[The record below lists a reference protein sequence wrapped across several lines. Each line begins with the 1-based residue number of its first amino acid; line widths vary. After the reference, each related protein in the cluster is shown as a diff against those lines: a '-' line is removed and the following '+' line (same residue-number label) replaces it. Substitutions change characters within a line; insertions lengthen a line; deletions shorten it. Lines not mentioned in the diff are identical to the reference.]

1 MKKQGNI
8 ALEINAEVIKGPRG
22 MSIQKL
28 KYKETLSNGDNVYE
42 IIREDNIVIG
52 EIIAK
57 KGEQGIQGV
66 QGETG
71 RGIVEVKKVEKI
83 DKTNN
88 WEIKYTTGESDFIA
102 IQDGDSAFEV
112 AVENG
117 FTWEW
122 AGEGEEPEDYGMKE
136 WLLSLVG
143 RGLEFNWEENKLG
156 VRVEGETEYQYSD
169 NLKGEKGDRGDI
181 GPGNILSVGNVEK
194 GEQAQV
200 IINGESPEQV
210 LNFVLPKG
218 DKGDIGE
225 KGEQGEQ
232 GRKGNGI
239 VRTQFVRE
247 DNEKVYYKFIY
258 DDGSEFQ
265 WSTWK
270 GEAGISGTGATA
282 GDIVETLTRTVETPE
297 DWLSLENYRPIYR
310 ENYPELEGKVK
321 WKYEKWERLN
331 PQITSDNNNEDFK
344 VEMRYFDS
352 YNSQVPVKTDMDIT
366 PLIDAINGG
375 TQKDNNYVNFPFSSS
390 IPQEQPNNIPYPLII
405 KFSGKLVEEAIR
417 NNDKILCIFHV
428 RINAWARNTDDFMI
442 WQWFDTSTGYYNLVN
457 NMQLARASENVYIQ
471 TEEQDKNKY
480 YDLYGMQMNT
490 MQYPQGYLDNYMQ
503 TGNGEKDT
511 TAIGIEIGT
520 NNNCLNMEVFKI
532 ELWRKTPT
540 NFETA
545 DIAPYFFLQF
555 PPYWTQ
561 NVGVSDMANWIQNFP
576 VEQNLKRQIYLGKKV
591 ETL

>member
-143 RGLEFNWEENKLG
+143 RGLEFTWEENKLG
-156 VRVEGETEYQYSD
+156 VRVEGEIEYQYSD

-247 DNEKVYYKFIY
+247 DNEKYIINLYMMMDLNF
-258 DDGSEFQ
+258 
-265 WSTWK
+265 
-270 GEAGISGTGATA
+270 SGQ
-282 GDIVETLTRTVETPE
+282 L
-297 DWLSLENYRPIYR
+297 
-310 ENYPELEGKVK
+310 GK
-321 WKYEKWERLN
+321 EK
-331 PQITSDNNNEDFK
+331 
-344 VEMRYFDS
+344 
-352 YNSQVPVKTDMDIT
+352 QV
-366 PLIDAINGG
+366 
-375 TQKDNNYVNFPFSSS
+375 F
-390 IPQEQPNNIPYPLII
+390 QEQ
-405 KFSGKLVEEAIR
+405 EQQQE
-417 NNDKILCIFHV
+417 ILS
-428 RINAWARNTDDFMI
+428 R
-442 WQWFDTSTGYYNLVN
+442 L
-457 NMQLARASENVYIQ
+457 
-471 TEEQDKNKY
+471 
-480 YDLYGMQMNT
+480 
-490 MQYPQGYLDNYMQ
+490 
-503 TGNGEKDT
+503 
-511 TAIGIEIGT
+511 
-520 NNNCLNMEVFKI
+520 
-532 ELWRKTPT
+532 
-540 NFETA
+540 
-545 DIAPYFFLQF
+545 
-555 PPYWTQ
+555 
-561 NVGVSDMANWIQNFP
+561 
-576 VEQNLKRQIYLGKKV
+576 
-591 ETL
+591 

>member
-1 MKKQGNI
+1 MKKGNVV
-8 ALEINAEVIKGPRG
+8 LEINAGVIEGPRG
-22 MSIQKL
+22 LSIKEL
-28 KYKETLSNGDNVYE
+28 KYKETSSNGDTVYE
-42 IIREDNIVIG
+42 VIREDGNIIG
-52 EIIAK
+52 EVRAK
-57 KGEQGIQGV
+57 RGNQGIQGEK
-66 QGETG
+66 GETG
-71 RGIVEVKKVEKI
+71 RGILSFLKKNKQGPVTTYEFTYTDGTTDRFMVE
-83 DKTNN
+83 D
-88 WEIKYTTGESDFIA
+88 GENA
-102 IQDGDSAFEV
+102 YEV
-112 AVENG
+112 AVDNG
-117 FTWEW
+117 F
-122 AGEGEEPEDYGMKE
+122 EGTEEE
-136 WLLSLVG
+136 WLLSLIG
-143 RGLEFNWEENKLG
+143 RGLEFTWEENKLG
-156 VRVEGETEYQYSD
+156 VRVEGEIEYQYSD

-181 GPGNILSVGNVEK
+181 GPGNILSIGNVEK
-194 GEQAQV
+194 GERAQV
-200 IINGESPEQV
+200 TINGESPEQV

-239 VRTQFVRE
+239 VRTQFIRE

-331 PQITSDNNNEDFK
+331 PQITSANNNEDFK

-390 IPQEQPNNIPYPLII
+390 IPQEQPNNISYPLII

>member
-1 MKKQGNI
+1 MKKGNV
-8 ALEINAEVIKGPRG
+8 ALEINAGVIEGPRG
-22 MSIQKL
+22 LSIKEL
-28 KYKETLSNGDNVYE
+28 KYKETSSNGDNVYE
-42 IIREDNIVIG
+42 VIREDGNIIG
-52 EIIAK
+52 EVRAK
-57 KGEQGIQGV
+57 RGNQGIQGEK
-66 QGETG
+66 GETG
-71 RGIVEVKKVEKI
+71 RGILSFFKKNKQGPVTTYEFTYTDGTTDRFMVE
-83 DKTNN
+83 D
-88 WEIKYTTGESDFIA
+88 GENA
-102 IQDGDSAFEV
+102 YEV
-112 AVENG
+112 AVDNG
-117 FTWEW
+117 F
-122 AGEGEEPEDYGMKE
+122 EGTEEE
-136 WLLSLVG
+136 WLLSLIG
-143 RGLEFNWEENKLG
+143 RGLEFTWEENKLG

-200 IINGESPEQV
+200 TINGESPEQV

-270 GEAGISGTGATA
+270 GEAGMSGTGATA
-282 GDIVETLTRTVETPE
+282 GDIVNTLDRTAETPE

-331 PQITSDNNNEDFK
+331 PQITSANNNEDFK

-352 YNSQVPVKTDMDIT
+352 YNSQIPVKTEMDIT

-375 TQKDNNYVNFPFSSS
+375 TQKYNNYINFPFSSS
-390 IPQEQPNNIPYPLII
+390 IPQEQPNNISYPLII

-428 RINAWARNTDDFMI
+428 RINAWARNTDDHMI

-511 TAIGIEIGT
+511 TAIGIEIAT

-591 ETL
+591 ETP